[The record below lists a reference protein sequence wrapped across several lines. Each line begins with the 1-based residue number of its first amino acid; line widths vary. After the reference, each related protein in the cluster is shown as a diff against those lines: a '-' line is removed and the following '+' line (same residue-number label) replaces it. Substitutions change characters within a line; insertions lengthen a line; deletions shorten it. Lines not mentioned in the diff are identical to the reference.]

1 MSARGKT
8 GKAMPKLQACQS
20 GATRIEMLQAKTGST
35 HGQGV
40 KRMRAAEDL
49 WSVRCA
55 GNSGEGWLCC
65 VVTINARCTCYKLSS
80 LKQTYAFSTSLR
92 VKRLQFHHFAS
103 HSCLSPQGP
112 GQKTRSRSILAE
124 RNSLINDECQMPM
137 WLSIS
142 HYQMRLRWVSY
153 RAGTNPKAVQQV
165 CVCMWVC
172 IFV

>member
-1 MSARGKT
+1 
-8 GKAMPKLQACQS
+8 
-20 GATRIEMLQAKTGST
+20 
-35 HGQGV
+35 
-40 KRMRAAEDL
+40 MRAAEDL
-49 WSVRCA
+49 WSVWCA

-65 VVTINARCTCYKLSS
+65 VVTINASCTCYKLSS

-112 GQKTRSRSILAE
+112 GQKTRSHSILAE

-142 HYQMRLRWVSY
+142 HYQMRLRRVSY

-165 CVCMWVC
+165 GVCVCVYVSVHICVRDWQRERMCVVIPHSCSHIC
-172 IFV
+172 ISWACCFILH